1 MAKTV
6 KVTPAQVNAARLKV
20 KRSAASGRFVSSS
33 VSAIANA
40 KRSASGDRMDSASG
54 RHQSAKQKKT

>member
-1 MAKTV
+1 MAKIV

-20 KRSAASGRFVSSS
+20 KRSAASGKHVPPS

-40 KRSASGDRMDSASG
+40 KRAPRTGLVEQTKGA
-54 RHQSAKQKKT
+54 

>member
-6 KVTPAQVNAARLKV
+6 RVTSAQVNAARLKV
-20 KRSAASGRFVSSS
+20 KRAASSGKHISVG

-40 KRSASGDRMDSASG
+40 KRAGVASS
-54 RHQSAKQKKT
+54 QKKKAD